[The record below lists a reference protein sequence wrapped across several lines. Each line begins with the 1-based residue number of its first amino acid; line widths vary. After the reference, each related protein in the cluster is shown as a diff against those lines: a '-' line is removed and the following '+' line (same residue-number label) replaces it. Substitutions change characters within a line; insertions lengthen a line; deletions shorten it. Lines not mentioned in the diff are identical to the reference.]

1 MIHNILRIGIGYG
14 RSHPISGVRYICIF
28 EVLVLNIIIH
38 LLYYTWY
45 RGPTCRSYLFL
56 SRWYMWVSGAGL
68 SSLVLACTHW
78 WRGRRSAC
86 YLLLQRWSLIGEWVY
101 GFWLFV
107 DCRGAF
113 DLSWYLAFYYQSC
126 DELLVVCRVG
136 RENDCARYHDW
147 DIPSQVLECVQRGIE
162 INNVG
167 SADADFLNKPL
178 CIFLQDVGVWFV
190 WPAGSW
196 D

>member
-86 YLLLQRWSLIGEWVY
+86 YLVQRSSFIIYFALVSGWVWIW
-101 GFWLFV
+101 FLTFV
-107 DCRGAF
+107 DFGGAV
-113 DLSWYLAFYYQSC
+113 DLSWNLTFYYHQPC
-126 DELLVVCRVG
+126 DEFLVVCRAG
-136 RENDCARYHDW
+136 
-147 DIPSQVLECVQRGIE
+147 G
-162 INNVG
+162 NNVIVL
-167 SADADFLNKPL
+167 DITTE
-178 CIFLQDVGVWFV
+178 IFHRRYWSVSNGELRLTT
-190 WPAGSW
+190 
-196 D
+196 